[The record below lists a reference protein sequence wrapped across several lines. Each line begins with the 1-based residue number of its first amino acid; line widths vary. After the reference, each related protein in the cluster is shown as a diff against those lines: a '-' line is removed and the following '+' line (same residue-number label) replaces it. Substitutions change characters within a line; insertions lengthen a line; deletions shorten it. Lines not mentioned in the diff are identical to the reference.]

1 MSRLASAAPIIGA
14 LLLAVLGGGLLTR
27 WVGNEPAPVGDARP
41 SPRPE
46 PLAGWARQALIANA
60 QDGEPIYLQGLGNVA
75 SCATC
80 HGAQG
85 VPERGAPYPRLAGL
99 SADYV
104 AKQLADYAD
113 DIRHNEQMT
122 PIARALNGPQR
133 GAVAQYV
140 ASLPAPETRL
150 STAELDLRGRELDEV
165 GDNARALP
173 GCGNCHGP
181 RGRGEGVMLPPLA
194 GQPEA
199 YLVSQLNAFR
209 QQRRHND
216 TVAVMEGIA
225 SRLTD
230 DDIRAVARYFSQLGP
245 ARQEA
250 RGQP

>member
-1 MSRLASAAPIIGA
+1 MSRLTSAAPVIGA
-14 LLLAVLGGGLLTR
+14 LLLAAVGGGVLAYF
-27 WVGNEPAPVGDARP
+27 VGNDPAPTEAARP
-41 SPRPE
+41 SPQPE
-46 PLAGWARQALIANA
+46 PLPGWARQALVASP
-60 QDGEPIYLQGLGNVA
+60 QDGEQIFVEGVSNVA
-75 SCATC
+75 ACATC

-85 VPERGAPYPRLAGL
+85 MPERGAPYPRLAGL

-104 AKQLADYAD
+104 AKQLDDYAND
-113 DIRHNEQMT
+113 VRRNEQMR

-140 ASLPAPETRL
+140 ASLPLPQTQL
-150 STAELDLRGRELDEV
+150 SVAGLDQRGRELDEV
-165 GDNARALP
+165 GDNARAIP

-216 TVAVMEGIA
+216 TVEVMEGIA
-225 SRLTD
+225 SRLSD
-230 DDIRAVARYFSQLGP
+230 EDIRSLARYFSQLAP
-245 ARQEA
+245 VRQEA
-250 RGQP
+250 RSQP